1 MARLANSLKISL
13 DRYLDVYLQEVK
25 AGIRCTEKGHK
36 FSVGSIYIITRTVSI
51 FKEFEKE
58 TNNLI
63 DWKDIN
69 MQFYYRFVQ
78 YLRDKGL
85 RQNTIGKYLGTLKT
99 ILSNAE
105 SDGYNKYYIY
115 RNKRFKIGREPST
128 AIYLSHEELMAI
140 EAVDLSGL
148 PEVYSIARDIFLI
161 GVFTAQRYS
170 DYSTIRKSS
179 IGYVSNK
186 HPVLFV
192 TQKKTGKRVCIP
204 CNKDLISLL
213 AKYDFNLPHIWTQH
227 FNRYIKVVAQKA
239 GLGERA
245 QFVSSHTARRTGAT
259 LLYLAGMDLLDIMK
273 ITGHSSSAMLKLYI
287 KADELE
293 VAEKLIKKYPFFK

>member
-1 MARLANSLKISL
+1 MGRTANSLKVSL
-13 DRYLDVYLQEVK
+13 NRYMEKYLQE
-25 AGIRCTEKGHK
+25 ARTGIRCTEKGRK
-36 FSVGSIYIITRTVSI
+36 FSVGSIYIISRTVSI
-51 FKEFEKE
+51 FKEFEEE
-58 TNNLI
+58 TNNLT
-63 DWKDIN
+63 DWKDVN
-69 MQFYYRFVQ
+69 MQFYYKFVQ
-78 YLRDKGL
+78 YLRGRGL

-105 SDGYNKYYIY
+105 SEGYNKYYIY
-115 RNKRFKIGREPST
+115 RNKRFKVGREASLG
-128 AIYLSHEELMAI
+128 IYLNQEELMAI
-140 EAVDLSGL
+140 KTVDLSDL
-148 PEVYSIARDIFLI
+148 PEVYSISRDIFLI
-161 GVFTAQRYS
+161 GVFTAQRFS

-204 CNKDLISLL
+204 CNGTLMSIL
-213 AKYDFNLPHIWTQH
+213 AKYDFCLPHIWIQH
-227 FNRYIKVVAQKA
+227 FNKYIKIVAQKA

-245 QFVSSHTARRTGAT
+245 QSVSSHTARRTGAT
-259 LLYLAGMDLLDIMK
+259 LMYLAGMDLMDIMK

-293 VAEKLIKKYPFFK
+293 VAEKLIRKYSFFK